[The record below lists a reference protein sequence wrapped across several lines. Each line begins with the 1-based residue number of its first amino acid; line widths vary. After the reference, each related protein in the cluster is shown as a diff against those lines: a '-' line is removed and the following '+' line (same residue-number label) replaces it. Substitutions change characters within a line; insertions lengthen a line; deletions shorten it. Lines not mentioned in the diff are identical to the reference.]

1 MFKVGTGV
9 GGEALTLMVLESL
22 LAKPPWKQSQNCYS
36 SRENELNSAQREGRG
51 EGRGEALEM
60 CKRGKGGEGEGEG
73 EQK

>member
-36 SRENELNSAQREGRG
+36 SRENELNSAQRGRG
-51 EGRGEALEM
+51 EGGERG
-60 CKRGKGGEGEGEG
+60 G
-73 EQK
+73 